1 MATWGEIEDDVPDFA
16 AKVLARFKAGANT
29 TLATVRRDGGPRIS
43 ATEVTFQAGQ
53 VNFAMIPGSVKL
65 QDIRLDPRVALHS
78 PTTDAADSRPEEQP
92 GDAKLAGTLVQT
104 KLLPDGVM
112 FRMDITEAAFIRLEE
127 GSQLVIESWDPH
139 RKFLRRS
146 RSI

>member
-1 MATWGEIEDDVPDFA
+1 MATWGEIEDEVPDFA

-43 ATEVTFQAGQ
+43 ATEVRFEDGQ
-53 VNFAMIPGSVKL
+53 VNFGMIAGSVKV

-78 PTTDAADSRPEEQP
+78 PTTDAADSRPEDQP

-104 KLLPDGVM
+104 KILPEGIM

-127 GSQLVIESWDPH
+127 GSQLVIESWDPN
-139 RKFLRRS
+139 RRFLRRS
-146 RSI
+146 RPI